1 MFDFLLANLLP
12 MKVGV
17 PHEQDVGHEIRSF
30 FRKQL
35 SGCWEGLPQR
45 MEGAR
50 CIACIHTCVN
60 LLFIVICSLQFFDAC
75 TMFT

>member
-1 MFDFLLANLLP
+1 MGLLEQLEIWAMFDFLLANLLP

-30 FRKQL
+30 FHKQL

-50 CIACIHTCVN
+50 CIACIHTCVK
-60 LLFIVICSLQFFDAC
+60 LLL
-75 TMFT
+75 